1 MSTLK
6 VNKLRDTA
14 GSADAIT
21 LDPNGGAVLAGVTTV
36 TSVKVGAAVT
46 ISESGIEATGV
57 GITCASINGGQLS
70 NRNMVINGA
79 MEVDQRNEGSAVTS
93 SPGGTLNFA
102 ADRNHFYNYGTG
114 ELTATLQRVADAPAG
129 FYNSNKVTITTPES
143 TGGTP
148 AADDRFSMQHRIE
161 GRNIN
166 RLSLGTSGAKDF
178 VISFYVKVSVAGNY
192 GLAVQGG
199 SNNGRSY
206 CMLYPATTSWTRVVL
221 KVPGDTSGT
230 YQAGTSSGLELKF
243 GLYSGSNRVGAD
255 QGTAGTGSWQ
265 ASSAPQGVTGQYQ
278 LGGTNGATWQITGL
292 QVEAGTEATEFE
304 HKSHGHEMT
313 LCQRYYRAVYRRG
326 SSDDSNISIGGLASL
341 YTSTSI
347 YIDLTFPVKM
357 RTAPTIVSPNGTAR
371 YQACP
376 TNCINFPTLGQTHTS
391 TNCVTVTGTLATAN
405 TAGRVGNVFAKTAN
419 WSEGEI
425 LAFNAEL

>member
-93 SPGGTLNFA
+93 SPGGSLNFA

-143 TGGTP
+143 SGGTP

-206 CMLYPATTSWTRVVL
+206 CMLYPATTSWSRVVL

-243 GLYSGSNRVGAD
+243 GLYNGSSRTGAD

-265 ASSAPQGVTGQYQ
+265 ATTAPQGTTGQYQ

-313 LCQRYYRAVYRRG
+313 LCQRYFFNILGNNQDYIGVSAFANSTSSLRCPISFPVPMRAMPTFEG
-326 SSDDSNISIGGLASL
+326 SATSMVFDSSTDSTVFNIS
-341 YTSTSI
+341 
-347 YIDLTFPVKM
+347 
-357 RTAPTIVSPNGTAR
+357 
-371 YQACP
+371 
-376 TNCINFPTLGQTHTS
+376 TLG
-391 TNCVTVTGTLATAN
+391 VEKAGTTAN
-405 TAGRVGNVFAKTAN
+405 PTRCTISCDPGGMTAGQGGQLETRADNGFLNF
-419 WSEGEI
+419 S
-425 LAFNAEL
+425 AEL